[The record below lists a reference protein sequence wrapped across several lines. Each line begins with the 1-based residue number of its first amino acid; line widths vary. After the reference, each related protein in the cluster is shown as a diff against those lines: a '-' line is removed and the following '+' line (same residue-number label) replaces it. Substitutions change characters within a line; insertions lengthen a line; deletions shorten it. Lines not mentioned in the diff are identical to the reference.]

1 MGLHDKFKQ
10 WQFPKLRLEMFSDA
24 VYAIVITLLVLE
36 LKVPHIKDP
45 LDMHEVKHELLHKL
59 PIFYSWVISFF
70 FIAIMWLHHHNIMHM
85 ITHADY
91 GAVWINTFLLF
102 FICLLPFPT
111 GLMGEYPQQ
120 PLFVAF
126 WGVTV
131 ALTSCML
138 VWFYH
143 YTTKHYLSSNY
154 DYKTVRRNVR
164 LSVFA
169 APVIYLVGAGA
180 AFYNTTISFVIYAL
194 VPLLYIMPLDK
205 PKHHNLKSEIEEH

>member
-1 MGLHDKFKQ
+1 MSKLKQ

-24 VYAIVITLLVLE
+24 VFAIVITLLVLE
-36 LKVPHIKDP
+36 LKVPHFKDAM
-45 LDMHEVKHELLHKL
+45 DIHEVKHELIHRA
-59 PIFYSWVISFF
+59 PIFLSWAISFF

-111 GLMGEYPQQ
+111 GLMGEYPRQ
-120 PLFVAF
+120 PLFVMF

-131 ALTSCML
+131 SLTSCML

-143 YTTKHYLSSNY
+143 YTTKHYLADNY
-154 DYKTVRRNVR
+154 DKEQVRKNVR
-164 LSVFA
+164 LSMFA
-169 APVIYLVGAGA
+169 APVIYLIGAGFA
-180 AFYNTTISFVIYAL
+180 YVNTTISFVIYMV
-194 VPLLYIMPLDK
+194 VPLLYVTPLDK
-205 PKHHNLKSEIEEH
+205 PKHHKLKSELDHH